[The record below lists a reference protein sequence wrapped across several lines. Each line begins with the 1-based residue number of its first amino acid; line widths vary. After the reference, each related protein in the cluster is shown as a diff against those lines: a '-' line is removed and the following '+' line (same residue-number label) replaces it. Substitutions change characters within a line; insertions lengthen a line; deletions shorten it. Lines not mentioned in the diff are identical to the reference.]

1 PGLPLL
7 PEDRHHAVRR
17 EPARPLIL
25 LSLPALWTVTI
36 SFTGV
41 GGWLGKAAQDHG
53 EPHSL
58 RRRSGAG
65 GPSSLE
71 LSIDAERHPESSPQQ
86 APRTVPGWSETL
98 FGWAIDHAP
107 AERSPRSAPCF
118 VYPAGC
124 PARAP
129 PCRVERRGAGGRRT
143 IS

>member
-1 PGLPLL
+1 MFHPPPSAQKDADAVAAVIHPQLGDLRRSPGRLRQPGLPLL

-25 LSLPALWTVTI
+25 LSLPALWTVTR

-58 RRRSGAG
+58 RRRSGVG

-71 LSIDAERHPESSPQQ
+71 LSIDP
-86 APRTVPGWSETL
+86 
-98 FGWAIDHAP
+98 
-107 AERSPRSAPCF
+107 
-118 VYPAGC
+118 
-124 PARAP
+124 
-129 PCRVERRGAGGRRT
+129 
-143 IS
+143 